1 MGAGFDDV
9 FKASGSWLLAPGT
22 RQTVGRTD
30 KRAAEGLQKKKIKC
44 IVAIPTRRDVEISIS
59 EEEIFSYFRHETL
72 KIASLVLRNAHVLVF
87 PVSTFRV
94 VNHGISTWGRSGDV
108 FFFSSRPKK
117 VRKPV
122 AVAVQESGCFF
133 FFFAGARSRF
143 RVIVTLTRAAQGRDT
158 HTHPIDRSI
167 EWTTRTA
174 TRERERERKSEA
186 RAPPV
191 WTL

>member
-108 FFFSSRPKK
+108 FFSLPAPKSEKTCGCSSTR
-117 VRKPV
+117 
-122 AVAVQESGCFF
+122 EWLFF
-133 FFFAGARSRF
+133 FFFRGSEIKVQGHCHLDARRPRSR
-143 RVIVTLTRAAQGRDT
+143 
-158 HTHPIDRSI
+158 HTHIPDRSI
-167 EWTTRTA
+167 DRVDDTHSDE
-174 TRERERERKSEA
+174 REREREKE
-186 RAPPV
+186 
-191 WTL
+191 

>member
-108 FFFSSRPKK
+108 FFSLPAPKSEKTCGCSSTR
-117 VRKPV
+117 
-122 AVAVQESGCFF
+122 EWLFF

>member
-1 MGAGFDDV
+1 MLWVVLGMDSMMYSKRQGPGSWRQVPARQWDGRTNAPRRV
-9 FKASGSWLLAPGT
+9 FK
-22 RQTVGRTD
+22 R
-30 KRAAEGLQKKKIKC
+30 KKIKF

-122 AVAVQESGCFF
+122 AIAVQESGCFF
-133 FFFAGARSRF
+133 FFS
-143 RVIVTLTRAAQGRDT
+143 
-158 HTHPIDRSI
+158 
-167 EWTTRTA
+167 
-174 TRERERERKSEA
+174 RERDQG
-186 RAPPV
+186 
-191 WTL
+191 